1 MAAYDL
7 VTTANVKSFLDIQTT
22 TWDTVI
28 GTLVTSCSVWI
39 ENYCGGIRFKNSL
52 SDITEY
58 HSGDPYGEGNTSIFL
73 SNIPIVGITSIASA
87 SGSLSSPTWTNYSAA
102 TDYVVNTDTGEVKFL
117 DLPVGVKNIKVV
129 YQGGYA
135 NIPEDLQ
142 LACLELVARVFNK
155 RKSYGA
161 SNESVGGASVT
172 WEKELEVD
180 LRKTLNRYRSYAV

>member
-117 DLPVGVKNIKVV
+117 ALPVGVKNIKVV

>member
-52 SDITEY
+52 SNVTEY
-58 HSGDPYGEGNTSIFL
+58 HDGDPFEDGATSIFL
-73 SNIPIVGITSIASA
+73 KNIPVVSVASIASS
-87 SGSLSSPTWTNYSAA
+87 SGSLSSPTWTNYDAA
-102 TDYVVNTDTGEVKFL
+102 NDYIVNNYTGEVKFSV
-117 DLPVGVKNIKVV
+117 LPVGSQNIKVV
-129 YQGGYA
+129 YQGGYT

-155 RKSYGA
+155 RKSYGV

-180 LRKTLNRYRSYAV
+180 LRKTLNRYRNYAI

>member
-73 SNIPIVGITSIASA
+73 SNIPIVSITSIASA

-117 DLPVGVKNIKVV
+117 ALPVGVKNIKVV
-129 YQGGYA
+129 YQGGYT

-180 LRKTLNRYRSYAV
+180 LRKTLNRYRNYAI